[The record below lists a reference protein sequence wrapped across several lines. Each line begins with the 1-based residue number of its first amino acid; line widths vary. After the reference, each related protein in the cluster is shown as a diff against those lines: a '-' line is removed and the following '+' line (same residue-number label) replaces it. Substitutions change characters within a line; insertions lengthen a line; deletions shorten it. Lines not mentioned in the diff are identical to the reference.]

1 MQCVLI
7 LLRAGMENSA
17 FNRSVA
23 CIAHRLS
30 DFKIKTGVFTNLQAL
45 GFLRELVSYE
55 PQQVLALLSE
65 ST

>member
-1 MQCVLI
+1 
-7 LLRAGMENSA
+7 MEISA
-17 FNRSVA
+17 FSRSVA